1 MVQNSDFDRVMGAR
15 NHLKDVENSKI
26 QTSIGNFLKK
36 VCFGLLSTVII
47 FFCINSCTGVNAQ
60 SSAVNVQSYDVVG
73 TNSER
78 WEYKILELNIIYGN
92 NIVNSDTLNNLG
104 KQGWELIF
112 VTVGDQT
119 SNRTT
124 THLFTLKRKL
134 P

>member
-1 MVQNSDFDRVMGAR
+1 MVQYSNFDRVMGAR
-15 NHLKDVENSKI
+15 NHFKNMTSSKN
-26 QTSIGNFLKK
+26 QTSIGNFLRK

-60 SSAVNVQSYDVVG
+60 SSAVNVQSSDVG

-78 WEYKILELNIIYGN
+78 WEYKILELNIVYGN
-92 NIVNSDTLNNLG
+92 NIENSDTLNNLG

-119 SNRTT
+119 INKTP

>member
-1 MVQNSDFDRVMGAR
+1 MVKYSNFDRVMGAR
-15 NHLKDVENSKI
+15 NHFKNVANSKI
-26 QTSIGNFLKK
+26 QTSIVNFLKK
-36 VCFGLLSTVII
+36 VCFGLLLTVII
-47 FFCINSCTGVNAQ
+47 FLFINSCTGVNAQ
-60 SSAVNVQSYDVVG
+60 SSAVKVQSSDVG

-119 SNRTT
+119 INKTP

-134 P
+134 LP

>member
-1 MVQNSDFDRVMGAR
+1 MVQYSNFDIVTGAR
-15 NHLKDVENSKI
+15 NHLCRASTKHFKNVKI
-26 QTSIGNFLKK
+26 KTSIGKK
-36 VCFGLLSTVII
+36 VCFALLSTVII
-47 FFCINSCTGVNAQ
+47 FLCTNSCTGVNAQ
-60 SSAVNVQSYDVVG
+60 SSAVNVQSSDVG
-73 TNSER
+73 ER

-92 NIVNSDTLNNLG
+92 NDVNSDTLNDLG

-119 SNRTT
+119 VNRTP

>member
-1 MVQNSDFDRVMGAR
+1 MEVR
-15 NHLKDVENSKI
+15 NHLKNVASFKI
-26 QTSIGNFLKK
+26 QTSRGNFLKK

-47 FFCINSCTGVNAQ
+47 LFCINSCTGVNAQ
-60 SSAVNVQSYDVVG
+60 SSAVNIQSSDVG

-78 WEYKILELNIIYGN
+78 WEYKILELNIVYGN
-92 NIVNSDTLNNLG
+92 NNVNSDTLNDLG

-119 SNRTT
+119 TTRTL

>member
-1 MVQNSDFDRVMGAR
+1 MVQYSNFDRVMGAI
-15 NHLKDVENSKI
+15 NHLKNVASSKI
-26 QTSIGNFLKK
+26 QTSMGNFLKIL
-36 VCFGLLSTVII
+36 CFGLLSTVII

-60 SSAVNVQSYDVVG
+60 SSAVNVRSSDVAA
-73 TNSER
+73 NSER

-92 NIVNSDTLNNLG
+92 NNVNSDTLNDLG

-119 SNRTT
+119 SNRTP

>member
-1 MVQNSDFDRVMGAR
+1 MIQYSNFDRVMGAG
-15 NHLKDVENSKI
+15 NHFKNVASSKI
-26 QTSIGNFLKK
+26 RTSIGNLLRK
-36 VCFGLLSTVII
+36 VCFGVLSTVII

-60 SSAVNVQSYDVVG
+60 SSAVNVQSSDVG

-78 WEYKILELNIIYGN
+78 WEYKIMELNIIYGN
-92 NIVNSDTLNNLG
+92 NIMNSDTLNNLG

-112 VTVGDQT
+112 VTVGEQAINKT
-119 SNRTT
+119 P

>member
-1 MVQNSDFDRVMGAR
+1 MGAR
-15 NHLKDVENSKI
+15 NHFKNEASSKI
-26 QTSIGNFLKK
+26 QTSIGNFLRK
-36 VCFGLLSTVII
+36 VCFGLLSTVVI
-47 FFCINSCTGVNAQ
+47 FFCINSCTGVTAQ
-60 SSAVNVQSYDVVG
+60 SSAVTVQSSDVG

-92 NIVNSDTLNNLG
+92 NVVNSDTLNNLG

-112 VTVGDQT
+112 VTVGDQAINKT
-119 SNRTT
+119 P